1 MGHTAPRGGNCLTVS
16 ALVFTSEAEPRVLL
30 HQHKRYPV
38 MIQPGGHVEAD
49 EHPWSA
55 VLRELGEETGVV
67 PERLSAL
74 LALDFVAGPGRFPAP
89 VALDVHE
96 VEPGWTHTDL
106 AFAFV
111 IDSPGQLAPSQGES
125 LELYWLTATEV
136 GRRSQVPPR
145 IAELVGRLAP
155 LVAVWPR
162 LPVAGIGIAARV
174 LPTQG

>member
-1 MGHTAPRGGNCLTVS
+1 MGHTAPRGGSCLTVS
-16 ALVFTSEAEPRVLL
+16 ALVFTAEDEPRVLL

-38 MIQPGGHVEAD
+38 VIPPGGHVEAD
-49 EHPWSA
+49 EHPWQA
-55 VLRELGEETGVV
+55 VLRELGEETGVI
-67 PERLSAL
+67 PEQLSAL
-74 LALDFVAGPGRFPAP
+74 LALECVAGPGRFPAP

-111 IDSPGQLAPSQGES
+111 IDGAPQLAPREGES
-125 LELYWLTATEV
+125 VELCWMTAAEV
-136 GRRSQVPPR
+136 GRTSQVPPR

-162 LPVAGIGIAARV
+162 LPAAEVGMVARAFPQFG
-174 LPTQG
+174 